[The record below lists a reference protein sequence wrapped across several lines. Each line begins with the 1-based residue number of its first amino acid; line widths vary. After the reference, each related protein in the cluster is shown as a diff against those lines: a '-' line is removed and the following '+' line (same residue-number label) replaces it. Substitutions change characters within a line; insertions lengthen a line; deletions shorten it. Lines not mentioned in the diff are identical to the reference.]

1 MEQGFLPV
9 ISISQIVSIIKDV
22 LPERELHQVID
33 HGIWVRHNFE
43 LVFNDGSKAFMKIQI
58 QDEWLDLTVNESRLS
73 KILRSNGLPG
83 PETLY
88 LDPQGDH
95 LGLPFIIQSA
105 LKGRHLSDWLSGT
118 SEEQWPRLFEAVG
131 ETYRKIHSMKG
142 HSSGVWVNGPEKT
155 LPISPNDFYY
165 NAEIMS
171 GSGKQLFDKREIT
184 KQEYLKIQSIWEEKL
199 AALKI
204 IRLRWFTPAHF
215 PGQSACPGMRQVD
228 IRFPG
233 LPL

>member
-1 MEQGFLPV
+1 MEKGSLPV

-73 KILRSNGLPG
+73 EILRNNGLPG

-88 LDPQGDH
+88 LEPQGEN

-105 LKGRHLSDWLSGT
+105 LKGRHLSTMDC
-118 SEEQWPRLFEAVG
+118 QVRKPCIRNPRAKILVCPSLFN
-131 ETYRKIHSMKG
+131 RH
-142 HSSGVWVNGPEKT
+142 
-155 LPISPNDFYY
+155 
-165 NAEIMS
+165 
-171 GSGKQLFDKREIT
+171 
-184 KQEYLKIQSIWEEKL
+184 
-199 AALKI
+199 
-204 IRLRWFTPAHF
+204 
-215 PGQSACPGMRQVD
+215 
-228 IRFPG
+228 
-233 LPL
+233 